1 MERDQSIKIKFFTIV
16 IFLLSGLALLYFDY
30 NKKNNNTS
38 FQSNDKTIT
47 VIDLSDKSSDFSI
60 PLILGIVLISIAV
73 LLTLQTFLLNP
84 APSPPTPT
92 LNLRSKISKQEQ
104 KVVSLIEQ
112 GKTNKEIAIELSI
125 STSTVKT
132 HINNIFKKV
141 GVTSRDELLQ
151 KI

>member
-16 IFLLSGLALLYFDY
+16 IFLLSGVALLYFDY
-30 NKKNNNTS
+30 NKKNYKTS
-38 FQSNDKTIT
+38 FQSNDETIT

-92 LNLRSKISKQEQ
+92 PNLRSKISKQEQ